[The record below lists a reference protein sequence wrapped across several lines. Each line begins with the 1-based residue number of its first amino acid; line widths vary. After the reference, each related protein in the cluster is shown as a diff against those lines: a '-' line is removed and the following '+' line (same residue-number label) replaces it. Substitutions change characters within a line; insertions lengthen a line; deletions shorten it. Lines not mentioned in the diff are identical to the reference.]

1 MSENYRTTMNNVV
14 FYSILQ
20 NLQTALKTYMYN
32 VLKLGSSETQRC
44 CLDRFFIL
52 LLIMFSSSK
61 QLCTCS

>member
-32 VLKLGSSETQRC
+32 VLKLGS
-44 CLDRFFIL
+44 
-52 LLIMFSSSK
+52 
-61 QLCTCS
+61 